1 MKKRNCWKWNPPK
14 QVGFGLVLMFGALI
28 QGGWWAVWTVHP
40 FGVFFLITTSWSD
53 IKKYCNLNV
62 NKYQLLFRVALKWPV
77 LFSTSPTFAPM
88 PHNSPVAHLA
98 RNTSP
103 RLTSRPI
110 PMCSHNST
118 NGGLPWDDDKPTK
131 HGTTR
136 TPTDPYDM
144 VAGLSMV
151 YSFSLEETNL
161 PSIYRKRDKF
171 QPFMHGADG

>member
-1 MKKRNCWKWNPPK
+1 
-14 QVGFGLVLMFGALI
+14 
-28 QGGWWAVWTVHP
+28 
-40 FGVFFLITTSWSD
+40 
-53 IKKYCNLNV
+53 
-62 NKYQLLFRVALKWPV
+62 
-77 LFSTSPTFAPM
+77 M

-110 PMCSHNST
+110 PMCCHNFT
-118 NGGLPWDDDKPTK
+118 NDGLPWDDDKPTK

-144 VAGLSMV
+144 VAGLSLV